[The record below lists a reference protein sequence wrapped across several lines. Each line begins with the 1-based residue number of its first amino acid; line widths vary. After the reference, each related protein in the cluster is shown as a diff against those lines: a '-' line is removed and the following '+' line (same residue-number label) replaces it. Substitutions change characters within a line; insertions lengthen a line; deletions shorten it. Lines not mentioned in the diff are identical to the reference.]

1 MTASHPLSSIRLA
14 LIGAS
19 LVFVPAAMAADPLTD
34 PGAYFSVKA
43 KAGGLSEDAR
53 DLSGSTAGET
63 RASYLDLQPQLHLQA
78 SENFASFLR
87 LQAFVPSDMVVQNEN
102 DEPVEAE
109 SYAAVREFWV
119 EFGGIT
125 SYPGEVLRLGLQRV
139 RAPDGLWWDRDIESA
154 RWIFDTTLF
163 QFEMGAAKQYNTYR
177 TDEVELPESQ
187 RDRAYGFASIATQW
201 VPGNYIGVRGAYATD
216 QKELPRNGSQM
227 AAEGTQTDPNTGGT
241 TTTWDQPEQ
250 RDYGWLGVFLDNRF
264 FESERG
270 AGLAY
275 RMEIM
280 GLAGTRDYAVVDPAS
295 GVVTGSAAQD
305 VSAVG
310 ADASVRARFPD
321 AFPLTFGAGYA
332 YGQGGSE
339 RGESNVFRQTGL
351 QSNRSRFTGTR
362 TYINRFNE
370 ALQADL
376 SNLHAKTAFVSLP
389 LPSFDLSL
397 VGHRFERDDPSSPVY
412 TDGIEARPDPASTSK
427 DLGTGADVV
436 LTWYF
441 RQTLNQRFAAEDDTR
456 SNIRLRASRFSP
468 GEAYADGLED
478 QNRVLLEG
486 TLWF

>member
-1 MTASHPLSSIRLA
+1 MIPSQPLSSLRLA
-14 LIGAS
+14 LISAS
-19 LVFVPAAMAADPLTD
+19 LVFVPAALAADPLTD

-43 KAGGLSEDAR
+43 KAGGISEDDR
-53 DLSGSTAGET
+53 DLSGDSDEEV
-63 RASYLDLQPQLHLQA
+63 RASFLDLQPQLLLQA
-78 SENFASFLR
+78 SENFATFLR

-125 SYPGEVLRLGLQRV
+125 SYPGEVLRLGLQRMKT
-139 RAPDGLWWDRDIESA
+139 ADGLWWDRDIESA

-163 QFEMGAAKQYNTYR
+163 QFEMGAAKQFNTYR

-187 RDRAYGFASIATQW
+187 RDRAYGFAAMSTQW
-201 VPGNYIGVRGAYATD
+201 VPGNFIGVRGAYATD
-216 QKELPRNGSQM
+216 QKELPGNGSQM
-227 AAEGTQTDPNTGGT
+227 EAEGTQTDPNTGT
-241 TTTWDQPEQ
+241 TVTNWDEPEA
-250 RDYGWLGVFLDNRF
+250 RDYGWLGVFLDNKF
-264 FESERG
+264 YESERG
-270 AGLAY
+270 AGIAY

-280 GLAGTRDYAVVDPAS
+280 GLAGSRDHVVVDPAT
-295 GVVTGSAAQD
+295 GMVTGSASQD

-310 ADASVRARFPD
+310 ADVGLRARFPD
-321 AFPLTFGAGYA
+321 AFPLTFGGGYA

-362 TYINRFNE
+362 TTINRFNE

-376 SNLHAKTAFVSLP
+376 SNLHALTAFVSLP
-389 LPSFDLSL
+389 LSSFDMSL
-397 VGHRFERDDPSSPVY
+397 VGHRFERDDPNSPVY
-412 TDGIEARPDPASTSK
+412 TDGIEARPDPASTSN
-427 DLGTGADVV
+427 DLGTGADGV

-441 RQTLNQRFAAEDDTR
+441 RQSLKQRFAAEDDTR
-456 SNIRLRASRFSP
+456 SNIRLRVSRFSP
-468 GEAYADGLED
+468 GAAYDPGLKD
-478 QNRVLLEG
+478 QNRVMLEG

>member
-1 MTASHPLSSIRLA
+1 MTAPHPLSTLRLA

-19 LVFVPAAMAADPLTD
+19 LVFIPAIAAADTVTD

-43 KAGGLSEDAR
+43 KAGGLTEDAR
-53 DLSGSTAGET
+53 DLSGTSDDET
-63 RASYLDLQPQLHLQA
+63 RASYVDLQPQLLLQA
-78 SENFASFLR
+78 SENFGLFTR

-109 SYAAVREFWV
+109 AYAAVREFWV

-125 SYPGEVLRLGLQRV
+125 SYPGEVLRLGLQRLKT
-139 RAPDGLWWDRDIESA
+139 ADGLWWDRDIESA

-163 QFEMGAAKQYNTYR
+163 QFEAGAAKQYNTYR

-187 RDRAYGFASIATQW
+187 RDRAYGFAAMSTQW
-201 VPGNYIGVRGAYATD
+201 VPGNFIGVRGAYATD
-216 QKELPRNGSQM
+216 QKELPPNGSAM
-227 AAEGTQTDPNTGGT
+227 AAEGTTTDPNTGAT
-241 TTTWDQPEQ
+241 VTRWDEPEA
-250 RDYGWLGVFLDNRF
+250 RDYAWLGVFLDNKF
-264 FESERG
+264 YESERG
-270 AGLAY
+270 AGIAY
-275 RMEIM
+275 RMEVL
-280 GLAGTRDYAVVDPAS
+280 GLAGSRDFAVVDPAT
-295 GVVTGSAAQD
+295 GTVTGSGAQD
-305 VSAVG
+305 VSAIG
-310 ADASVRARFPD
+310 ADVGLRARFPD

-376 SNLHAKTAFVSLP
+376 SNLHAATAYVSLP
-389 LPSFDLSL
+389 LSAFDMSL

-412 TDGIEARPDPASTSK
+412 TDGIDARPDPASTSN
-427 DLGTGADVV
+427 DLGTGIDGV

-441 RQTLNQRFAAEDDTR
+441 RQGLTQRFATEDDSR
-456 SNIRLRASRFSP
+456 SNIRLRVSRFTP
-468 GEAYADGLED
+468 GAAYDPGLKD
-478 QNRVLLEG
+478 QNRVVLEG